1 MISGTTLVPDSARL
15 ARMTAGALRKKHP
28 LTTYAGGRLCER
40 IFSPCSARKGI
51 RWMPSFL
58 MHHIGCEAQR
68 ETPSTDWQLL
78 ASNKRISLQ
87 IVLERVK
94 GGAAALA
101 GRPQW
106 HALLHISRA
115 RVVPPTQRGSV
126 GGQFGRAQPRY
137 KRAGTA
143 SDVSNSRVICRN

>member
-1 MISGTTLVPDSARL
+1 M
-15 ARMTAGALRKKHP
+15 
-28 LTTYAGGRLCER
+28 
-40 IFSPCSARKGI
+40 
-51 RWMPSFL
+51 RWLPSFL
-58 MHHIGCEAQR
+58 MHHIGYEAQR

-115 RVVPPTQRGSV
+115 RVVPPPQRGSV

-143 SDVSNSRVICRN
+143 SDVSNSRVNCRN